1 MSKFIESTVEDAA
14 LSWLDELDY
23 SELHGPEIA
32 PGEPAAERA
41 SLSEAILPERL
52 RSALGRLNPN
62 VAAEALDE
70 VFRKLSLIESPS
82 LIVNNRSL
90 HRMLVDGIAVEY
102 QQPMLRTPTPNPS
115 PKGGGE
121 QEPEYQRRHDIVRV
135 IDFDDPDANDWMV
148 VNQFTVIEGQRN
160 RRPDVVIFVN
170 GLPLAV
176 IELKNA
182 ADQDATLWDAFNQ
195 IQTYKVQI
203 PSIFLHNA
211 VAVISDG
218 LEARVGTI
226 SADKER
232 FMPWRTVEGETLA
245 PVFLPQLEVLLRGVF
260 DKRRFL
266 DLIRHFIVF
275 EEDTSD
281 GTIIKKMAGY
291 HQFHAVNTAVEA
303 TLRAV
308 GVRTLTPGPSPRGR
322 GGEEPVGGDRRTT
335 PLSPLPNPLP
345 RGEGVRTLDIPAEG
359 EGGRKSASIGRG
371 RQYRGGYQV
380 AGLVERARELRKKQT
395 TAEALLWELLR
406 NRQFLG
412 FKFRRQHQFGDYIA
426 DFYCHEAQLVIECDG
441 GVHNPNEAWHHDQER
456 DAYMIAQGLR
466 VLRFTNERI
475 LNETEN
481 VLKEIAVYLPS
492 PPGRGAGGE
501 GLQTGPEQ
509 VKDLLPS
516 TFGGGAGGGG
526 AESSR
531 HGDESLEQGRHAGQI
546 GVIWHTQGSGKSL
559 TMVFYAGRLV
569 LHPAMENPTIVV
581 LTDRNDLDE
590 QLFGTFSRCQ
600 DLLRQTPV
608 QAMSRDDLQKKL
620 RVQSGGIVFTTI
632 QKFFPDEKRAVYPT
646 LSERRNIVVIA
657 DEAHR
662 SQYDF
667 IDGFARHMHDALP
680 NASFI
685 GFTGTPIEL
694 KDANTRAV
702 FGDYISIYDIQRAV
716 EDKATVPIYYEGR
729 LAKLGLDEKE
739 KPKIDPDFE
748 EATEGEEV
756 EHKEKL
762 KTKWAALE
770 AVVGADKRLR
780 LIADDLVRHWEARLE
795 VMDGKAMIVC
805 MSRRICFEL
814 YEAIRRLRPDWH
826 DDDDT
831 KGVMKIVMTG
841 AAPDPLTWQPHIRT
855 KKVREDLAK
864 RFKNPKDPFKVVI
877 VRDMWLT
884 GFDVPCL
891 HTMYV
896 DKPMRGHGLMQAIA
910 RVNRVFGNKPGGLV
924 VDYLGLAQDLKKALA
939 VYTESGGKGR
949 TAVDQE
955 EAVEAMLEKYEICSV
970 LFHGFDWSLWTKG
983 TPAQKLSLLP
993 PAQEHILKEADGK
1006 ERLLKSVN
1014 ELSLAFALAVPHSE
1028 AIRIRDDVG
1037 FFQAVRSAIAK
1048 ETFERRGTVEEMNF
1062 AIRQI
1067 ISRAISSDEVLDIF
1081 AAAGLKKPDI
1091 SILSDEFLGEV
1102 RGMPQKNLAVE
1113 LLRKLLTEE
1122 IRVRSRRNL
1131 VQSRLFSEML
1141 QKAILKY
1148 QNRAIETAAVIE
1160 ELVGLARDMR
1170 EAAKRGEALNL
1181 TDDEVAFYDALEV
1194 NDSAVKVLGDENLR
1208 IIARELVETVRRNV
1222 TIDWTAREA
1231 VRAKLR
1237 TMVKRILR
1245 KHGYPPDKQEKATQT
1260 VLEQAELL
1268 CKDWAL

>member
-1 MSKFIESTVEDAA
+1 VSTHFTESVVEEAA
-14 LSWLDELDY
+14 LSWFGELGY
-23 SELHGPEIA
+23 LPLAGPEIA

-41 SLSEAILPERL
+41 SLGEAILPERL
-52 RSALGRLNPN
+52 RAALGRLNPH
-62 VAAEALDE
+62 VPVDSLDE
-70 VFRKLSLIESPS
+70 VFRKLTLAESSS

-90 HRMLVDGIAVEY
+90 HRLLVDGIAIEC
-102 QQPMLRTPTPNPS
+102 
-115 PKGGGE
+115 
-121 QEPEYQRRHDIVRV
+121 RRDDGSTGAEIVRV
-135 IDFDDPDANDWMV
+135 IDFENPDANDWV
-148 VNQFTVIEGQRN
+148 AVNQFTVIEGQRN

-176 IELKNA
+176 VELKNA
-182 ADQDATLWDAFNQ
+182 ADADATLWSAFNQ
-195 IQTYKVQI
+195 IQTYKLQI
-203 PSIFLHNA
+203 PSLFLHNA

-218 LEARVGTI
+218 LEARLGTI

-232 FMPWRTVEGETLA
+232 FMPWRTIEGETLA

-260 DKRRFL
+260 DKRRLL
-266 DLIRHFIVF
+266 DLVRHFIVF

-291 HQFHAVNTAVEA
+291 HQFHAVNSAIEQTIKASRPSGTRQA
-303 TLRAV
+303 
-308 GVRTLTPGPSPRGR
+308 GV
-322 GGEEPVGGDRRTT
+322 V
-335 PLSPLPNPLP
+335 
-345 RGEGVRTLDIPAEG
+345 
-359 EGGRKSASIGRG
+359 
-371 RQYRGGYQV
+371 
-380 AGLVERARELRKKQT
+380 
-395 TAEALLWELLR
+395 
-406 NRQFLG
+406 
-412 FKFRRQHQFGDYIA
+412 
-426 DFYCHEAQLVIECDG
+426 
-441 GVHNPNEAWHHDQER
+441 
-456 DAYMIAQGLR
+456 
-466 VLRFTNERI
+466 
-475 LNETEN
+475 
-481 VLKEIAVYLPS
+481 
-492 PPGRGAGGE
+492 
-501 GLQTGPEQ
+501 
-509 VKDLLPS
+509 
-516 TFGGGAGGGG
+516 
-526 AESSR
+526 
-531 HGDESLEQGRHAGQI
+531 
-546 GVIWHTQGSGKSL
+546 WHTQGSGKSL

-608 QAMSRDDLQKKL
+608 QATSREDLQKKL

-805 MSRRICFEL
+805 MSRRICYEL
-814 YEAIRRLRPDWH
+814 YEAIRRLRPEWH

-841 AAPDPLTWQPHIRT
+841 AAPDPLAWQPHIRT

-864 RFKNPKDPFKVVI
+864 RFKNPNDPFKVVI

-910 RVNRVFGNKPGGLV
+910 RVNRVFRDKPGGLV

-955 EAVEAMLEKYEICSV
+955 EAVEVMLEKYEVCCV
-970 LFHGFDWSLWTKG
+970 LFHGFDWSLWTTG
-983 TPAQKLSLLP
+983 TPAQKLILLP
-993 PAQEHILKEADGK
+993 LAQEHILKEADGK
-1006 ERLLKSVN
+1006 ERLLRSVN
-1014 ELSLAFALAVPHSE
+1014 ELSLAFALAVPHAE

-1091 SILSDEFLGEV
+1091 SILSDEFLAEV

-1122 IRVRSRRNL
+1122 IKVRSRRNL

-1148 QNRAIETAAVIE
+1148 QNRAVETAAVIE

-1208 IIARELVETVRRNV
+1208 IIARELVDTVRRNV

-1268 CKDWAL
+1268 CKDWAM